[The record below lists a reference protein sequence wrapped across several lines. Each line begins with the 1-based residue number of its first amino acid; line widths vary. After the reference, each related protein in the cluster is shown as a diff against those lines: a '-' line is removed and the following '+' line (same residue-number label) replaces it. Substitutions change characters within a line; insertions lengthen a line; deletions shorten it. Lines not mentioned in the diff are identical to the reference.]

1 MTDYDHRDA
10 ILKLKAALATNGA
23 ANRSQGLD

>member
-10 ILKLKAALATNGA
+10 ILKLRAALATNGA